1 MNRSNVRPND
11 SQNNIREDLEISI
24 EKTNEIPEN
33 DSFKSPSK
41 SSTSPNTPNESE
53 RKLKLISMGSP
64 MPVSSNPS
72 RPSLDKWSEGM
83 GELIYFENLPTS
95 TGVYKNKMKS
105 VIEKIRQKN
114 NQI

>member
-1 MNRSNVRPND
+1 
-11 SQNNIREDLEISI
+11 
-24 EKTNEIPEN
+24 
-33 DSFKSPSK
+33 
-41 SSTSPNTPNESE
+41 
-53 RKLKLISMGSP
+53 MGSP

-72 RPSLDKWSEGM
+72 RPPLDKWSEGM